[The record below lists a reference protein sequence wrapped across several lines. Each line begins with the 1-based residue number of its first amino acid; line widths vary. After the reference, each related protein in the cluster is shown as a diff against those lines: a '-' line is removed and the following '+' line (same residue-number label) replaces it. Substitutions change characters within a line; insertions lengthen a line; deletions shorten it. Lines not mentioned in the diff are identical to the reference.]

1 VKSNARRLFVATSRN
16 LLDRRHMVA
25 LLGALGVPLE
35 ALAQDAARVN
45 PHGFAVLLD
54 NDRVRVLEYRS
65 RPGAGVCGQGV
76 HSHPPHV
83 NIVLTPIKARITLP
97 DGKTIDAENK
107 AGDVF
112 WEDAVTHSVEN
123 IGRTGA
129 RAYMVELKG

>member
-1 VKSNARRLFVATSRN
+1 MTHSTH
-16 LLDRRHMVA
+16 LLDRRHLIA
-25 LLGALGVPLE
+25 LLGAFGVSAD

-45 PHGFAVLLD
+45 PHGYTVLLD

-76 HSHPPHV
+76 HSHPRHV
-83 NIVLTPIKARITLP
+83 NIVLTPIKARVSLP
-97 DGKTIDAENK
+97 DGKTIEAENK
-107 AGDVF
+107 PGDVF

-123 IGRTGA
+123 VGRTGT